1 MKKFLSLLLLLV
13 LPMAFALSGCGTE
26 TRTPNAPTKV
36 SLGLLRLTSSA
47 PLFLAMEKGYFREVG
62 IEIEPVWFDAAQPI
76 AVAAGSSKIDVGA
89 TGITA
94 GLYNMAAKGQK
105 ISLVADK
112 GREQKGFPSSALLAS
127 TAPGAPVSIE
137 ELRGKRIGITQRGST
152 YEYML
157 GRLLETRGLSLD
169 DVSLVPLGKM
179 SAVIA
184 ALESGQIDACILNEP
199 NVTRVQKSG
208 SGRLITQVGDVIP
221 YQTSAVFYSPKF
233 SENKDAA
240 ARFLAAYKKA
250 CRAYH
255 KAVIEGNDPE
265 TLEALIAVIA
275 KYTNA
280 PEEDIRPSLPYIDK
294 DGALMK
300 EDIETQIAWYQE
312 HGMLEGALSA
322 NEIIREF

>member
-1 MKKFLSLLLLLV
+1 MKKFLSLLLLLA

-26 TRTPNAPTKV
+26 TKTPDAPTKV

-76 AVAAGSSKIDVGA
+76 AVAAASSKIDVGA

-255 KAVIEGNDPE
+255 KAVIERNDPE

>member
-1 MKKFLSLLLLLV
+1 MKKFLSLLLLLA
-13 LPMAFALSGCGTE
+13 LPMAFVLSGCGAE
-26 TRTPNAPTKV
+26 TKTPDAPTKV

-76 AVAAGSSKIDVGA
+76 AVAAASSKIDVGA

-179 SAVIA
+179 SAIIA

-208 SGRLITQVGDVIP
+208 SGCLITQVGDVIP

-300 EDIETQIAWYQE
+300 EDIETQITWYQE

-322 NEIIREF
+322 NEIVREF

>member
-1 MKKFLSLLLLLV
+1 MKKFLSLLLLLA

-26 TRTPNAPTKV
+26 TKTPDTPTKV

-76 AVAAGSSKIDVGA
+76 AVAAASSKIDVGA

-300 EDIETQIAWYQE
+300 EDIETQIAWYQK

-322 NEIIREF
+322 NEMIREF